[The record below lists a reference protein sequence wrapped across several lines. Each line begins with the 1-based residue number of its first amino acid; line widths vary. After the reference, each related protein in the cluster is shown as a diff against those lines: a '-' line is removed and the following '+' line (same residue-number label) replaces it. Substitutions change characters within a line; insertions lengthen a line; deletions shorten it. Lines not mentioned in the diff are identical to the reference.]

1 MNVHDLWVEFTTF
14 LVLSRRLPK
23 RQIAVEL
30 ICLTL
35 NGAKVP
41 QENFSLQK
49 TQANIS
55 EVWATSL
62 NSIRIR
68 VT

>member
-1 MNVHDLWVEFTTF
+1 MTVHDLWVEYTAF
-14 LVLSRRLPK
+14 LVLSRRLLK
-23 RQIAVEL
+23 RQIVVAL

-49 TQANIS
+49 TKVNMS
-55 EVWATSL
+55 EVWATSF
-62 NSIRIR
+62 NSIHIR